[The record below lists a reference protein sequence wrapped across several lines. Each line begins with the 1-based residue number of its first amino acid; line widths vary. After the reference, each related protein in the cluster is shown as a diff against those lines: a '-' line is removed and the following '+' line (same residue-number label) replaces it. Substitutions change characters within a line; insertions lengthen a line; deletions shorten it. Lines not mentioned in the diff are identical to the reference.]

1 LQAYRGYYGAEVAA
15 TIEAIYKAGA
25 KNLTEYRNLIKEG
38 I

>member
-1 LQAYRGYYGAEVAA
+1 MALAT

-25 KNLTEYRNLIKEG
+25 KNLAEYRNLINEG